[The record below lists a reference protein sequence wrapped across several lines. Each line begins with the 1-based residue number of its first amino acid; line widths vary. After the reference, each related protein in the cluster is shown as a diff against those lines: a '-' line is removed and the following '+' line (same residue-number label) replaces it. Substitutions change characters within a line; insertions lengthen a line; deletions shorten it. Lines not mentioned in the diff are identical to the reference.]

1 MKKIDEKKNKFNP
14 GIRITIFFVFFA
26 LLFFSL
32 GLWQIERGQAKTNI
46 LNDFEKN
53 LQEEPS
59 YLNQESQKWDRV
71 YVEGEWTSSNQILID
86 NVINRGVAGYK
97 VLTPL
102 RMSETD
108 QLILVDRGWIKQ
120 NRLRDQLPDIK
131 LIEANELVS
140 GILETPELGLVLSED
155 LVSKEWPKISQ
166 TKNLDVI
173 SNEFDE
179 YVFPM
184 ILLADPTLKNSLE
197 YIKITPTNMTP
208 IKHYGYSGQWFLM
221 FLVLCFMYVWYGYK
235 RNA

>member
-1 MKKIDEKKNKFNP
+1 MKKNKFNP

-71 YVEGEWTSSNQILID
+71 YVEGEWVSSNQILID
-86 NVINRGVAGYK
+86 NVINRGIAGYK

-102 RMSETD
+102 RISETD
-108 QLILVDRGWIKQ
+108 QLLLVDRGWIKQ
-120 NRLRDQLPDIK
+120 NRFRDQLPDIK
-131 LIEANELVS
+131 LIEANEIVS
-140 GILETPELGLVLSED
+140 GILEIPELGLVLSED